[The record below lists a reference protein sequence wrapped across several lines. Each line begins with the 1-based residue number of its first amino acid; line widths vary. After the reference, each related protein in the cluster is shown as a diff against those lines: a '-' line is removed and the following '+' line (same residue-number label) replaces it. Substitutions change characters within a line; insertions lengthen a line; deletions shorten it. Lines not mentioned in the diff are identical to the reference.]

1 MGVAAFVVHG
11 GDPLGDKELA
21 LLYFVCFPAAAA
33 LGAGGL
39 EHRRLEAPRSGTAV
53 QGLNPALS
61 AEKRYDFQSCLAL
74 TFIVH

>member
-21 LLYFVCFPAAAA
+21 LLYFVCFSAAAA
-33 LGAGGL
+33 LVAGDWSIDGWR
-39 EHRRLEAPRSGTAV
+39 HRAAGRRPGGWNHSRKSGT
-53 QGLNPALS
+53 
-61 AEKRYDFQSCLAL
+61 FQSCLAL